1 MRVVVTGGSGFIG
14 SNLVRHLVNTGHDV
28 LNFDKLTYAA
38 RRASLIDLE
47 DHPRYRL
54 FHADICDPVSVASV
68 MEAFRPE
75 VVFHL
80 AAESHVDRS
89 IDSPG
94 QFITTNIVGTYT
106 LLRQVTAYWSR
117 LPRASAEALRFVHV
131 STDEVFGSLGET
143 DPAFNEQT
151 PYDPR
156 SPYAA
161 SKAGSDHM
169 VRAWFHTYG
178 LPTIVTNC
186 SNNFG
191 PYQYPEK
198 LIPTVI
204 LKCIEQEPIPVYGD
218 GRNIRDWLYVA
229 DHVHALELIAG
240 RGQVGETYAIGGCNE
255 RANLELVQE
264 VCAILDTVRPRS
276 GGDSYADLIE
286 FVPDRPGHD
295 RRYAIDS
302 SKIQRELGWRPD
314 SDFASVLRAT
324 VEWYLTNKQWWE
336 PILVE
341 GQGMPRLGLAIAD
354 REGVS
359 G

>member
-1 MRVVVTGGSGFIG
+1 MRIVVTEDQGSSAATWSII
-14 SNLVRHLVNTGHDV
+14 SWNTGHDV

-47 DHPRYRL
+47 GHPRYRL
-54 FHADICDPVSVASV
+54 LRADICDPVAVASV
-68 MEAFRPE
+68 MQTFRPE
-75 VVFHL
+75 VIFHL

-106 LLRQVTAYWSR
+106 LLRQVTAYWSG
-117 LPRASAEALRFVHV
+117 LPGASAEAFRFVHV

-143 DPAFNEQT
+143 APAFNEHS
-151 PYDPR
+151 PYDPH

-169 VRAWFHTYG
+169 VRAWLHTYG

-204 LKCIEQEPIPVYGD
+204 LKCVKQEPIPVYGD

-229 DHVHALELIAG
+229 DHVHALELIG
-240 RGQVGETYAIGGCNE
+240 DRGQVGETYAIGGRNE
-255 RANLELVQE
+255 RTNLQLVQE
-264 VCAILDTVRPRS
+264 ICAILDTVRPRP

-286 FVPDRPGHD
+286 FVPTGLVMTGATPSTAR
-295 RRYAIDS
+295 
-302 SKIQRELGWRPD
+302 KIQVSWD
-314 SDFASVLRAT
+314 A
-324 VEWYLTNKQWWE
+324 
-336 PILVE
+336 
-341 GQGMPRLGLAIAD
+341 PRLRPCVGTQSDSRMVSDEQAVVGAD
-354 REGVS
+354 PCGRSRHASARSGHCRPRRGV
-359 G
+359 